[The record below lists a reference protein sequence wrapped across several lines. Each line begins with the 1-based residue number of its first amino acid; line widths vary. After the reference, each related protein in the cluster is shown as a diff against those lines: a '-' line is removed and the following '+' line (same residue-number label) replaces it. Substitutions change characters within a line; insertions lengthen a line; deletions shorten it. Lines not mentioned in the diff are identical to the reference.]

1 MELLPTDIIKRP
13 LISEKTYHFGER
25 FNAYSFEVDKRADKS
40 QIRAAIETL
49 YKVKVDDVRT
59 IVVPGKPRRS
69 KKGVKT
75 TPFWKKAI
83 VKIHGDH
90 KLEIY

>member
-1 MELLPTDIIKRP
+1 MKLTATDIIKRP
-13 LISEKTYHFGER
+13 LISEKSYHFGER

-40 QIRAAIETL
+40 EIRRAVEEI

-59 IVVPGKPRRS
+59 IVVPGKPRRT
-69 KKGVKT
+69 KKGEKT
-75 TPFWKKAI
+75 TSSWKKAI
-83 VKIHGDH
+83 VKVHGDH